1 VKTWLPFATLLFTS
15 LVVTGP
21 VAAQPYPV
29 RPVRMLIG
37 FPPGGGTDI
46 VGRIVAQKLSENLGQ
61 QIVPENRGGATGMVA
76 AELAARAA
84 PDGYT
89 IMMAHISAMSILPW
103 LYPKMAYDTAKDFAP
118 ITLAAIGPNLL
129 VVHPSLP
136 VKNTKELIALAK
148 ARPGQ
153 LHYASPGSGSVQHLS
168 GELFKLQAKVD
179 MVHVPYKGSGQS
191 IVDLIA
197 GHVQLN
203 FDAVPVVIGHA
214 RQGRLR
220 ALAVTSEKRS
230 ALLPDIHR
238 QRSRPAGIRHG
249 HLVGTG
255 RAGRGQQGR
264 RGEALRRVD
273 QGAEAARREGPA
285 RQRRRRAGRQYAR
298 AVRGVHP
305 LRVREIR
312 ADRERCEHQDRL
324 AADEHRYTPTTSRT
338 NSHREQR
345 TQRKDRNSNHD
356 SRITNHG
363 I

>member
-1 VKTWLPFATLLFTS
+1 VKTWLHIAALLFAVLS
-15 LVVTGP
+15 
-21 VAAQPYPV
+21 VAAPVSGQQYPV

-61 QIVPENRGGATGMVA
+61 PVVPENRGGATGMVA

-230 ALLPDIHR
+230 ALLPDIPTV
-238 QRSRPAGIRHG
+238 SEAGVPGFDMGTWWGLVAPAAVNKDVVAK
-249 HLVGTG
+249 LY
-255 RAGRGQQGR
+255 
-264 RGEALRRVD
+264 
-273 QGAEAARREGPA
+273 AESIKVLKQPD
-285 RQRRRRAGRQYAR
+285 
-298 AVRGVHP
+298 VR
-305 LRVREIR
+305 
-312 ADRERCEHQDRL
+312 DRL
-324 AADEHRYTPTTSRT
+324 ANVGAEPGGNTP
-338 NSHREQR
+338 EQFGAFIR
-345 TQRKDRNSNHD
+345 SESVKYARIVKDANIKID
-356 SRITNHG
+356 
-363 I
+363 

>member
-1 VKTWLPFATLLFTS
+1 VKTWLHIAALLFAVLS
-15 LVVTGP
+15 
-21 VAAQPYPV
+21 VAAPVSGQQYPV

-61 QIVPENRGGATGMVA
+61 QVVPENRGGATGMVA

-89 IMMAHISAMSILPW
+89 IMMAHISAMSILPS

-136 VKNTKELIALAK
+136 VKNTKELIALAR

-179 MVHVPYKGSGQS
+179 MLHVPYKGSGQS

-230 ALLPDIHR
+230 ALLPDIPTV
-238 QRSRPAGIRHG
+238 SEAGVTGFDMGTWWGLVAPAAVNKDVVAK
-249 HLVGTG
+249 LY
-255 RAGRGQQGR
+255 
-264 RGEALRRVD
+264 
-273 QGAEAARREGPA
+273 AESIKVLKQPD
-285 RQRRRRAGRQYAR
+285 
-298 AVRGVHP
+298 VR
-305 LRVREIR
+305 
-312 ADRERCEHQDRL
+312 DRL
-324 AADEHRYTPTTSRT
+324 ANVGAEPGGNTP
-338 NSHREQR
+338 EQFGAFIR
-345 TQRKDRNSNHD
+345 SESVKYARIVKDANIKID
-356 SRITNHG
+356 
-363 I
+363 

>member
-1 VKTWLPFATLLFTS
+1 VQALLSIFALF
-15 LVVTGP
+15 LAFLGIAGP
-21 VAAQPYPV
+21 AAAQQYPA
-29 RPVRMLIG
+29 RPIRMLIG

-61 QIVPENRGGATGMVA
+61 QIIAENRGGATGMVA

-89 IMMAHISAMSILPW
+89 IMMAHISAMSILPS

-118 ITLAAIGPNLL
+118 ITLAGIGPNLL

-136 VKNTKELIALAK
+136 VRSVKDLIALAK

-179 MVHVPYKGSGQS
+179 MLHIPYKGSGQS

-203 FDAVPVVIGHA
+203 FDAVPVVLGHA

-220 ALAVTSEKRS
+220 ALAVTSAQRS
-230 ALLPDIHR
+230 ALLPDIPTV
-238 QRSRPAGIRHG
+238 SESGVAGFDMSTWWG
-249 HLVGTG
+249 LVAPSAVSKDIVAKLHT
-255 RAGRGQQGR
+255 
-264 RGEALRRVD
+264 ETVKALKVPEVRERLGSV
-273 QGAEAARREGPA
+273 GAEPGGNTPDQFGAFIRSETAK
-285 RQRRRRAGRQYAR
+285 YAR
-298 AVRGVHP
+298 IV
-305 LRVREIR
+305 
-312 ADRERCEHQDRL
+312 
-324 AADEHRYTPTTSRT
+324 
-338 NSHREQR
+338 
-345 TQRKDRNSNHD
+345 KDANIKID
-356 SRITNHG
+356 
-363 I
+363 